1 MTRKTNWNRAL
12 ALIMTVALLAS
23 TIAGS
28 AFAADNV
35 YEAKDSLATVDITQV
50 YNGLTVDYDE
60 HDYRTD
66 GDEVKITYSATLKM
80 TEEMATYL
88 QVRQRQLMRAEFN
101 VNVDMD
107 LSLLEFEGNPKNVTV
122 EFTST
127 FLKPVAMED
136 VTGYSYK
143 LKSVDG
149 GVYAYEITVPFSW
162 IESQAKANGKV
173 AVPME
178 LIVLYK
184 NGVAYGYEDAK
195 AYPTE
200 KLMYHDFTVEQWM
213 HEIKLSFANMQVQEW
228 VAKSVTTNKETWKT
242 VVANGTVDGRFAYIA
257 EPAETLDTM
266 IGYEEAWEEA
276 GCPNGVYITDLCF
289 GEDPEDVL
297 DQWISNDVKVLLK
310 RTVKPVNPVGPE
322 LPDSPYLNMDDH
334 FAYIIG
340 YPDGMVHPE
349 KQITRAETATI
360 FFRMLTDE
368 SREDYWSQVN
378 PYYDVLPE
386 DWFNNAVSTLT
397 NAGILNGY
405 PDGNFAPNGNITRA
419 EFAAMAVRFFTDEE
433 EDVKGDSFPDIA
445 DHWANYEINLA
456 YAKDIIE
463 GYPDGTFKPDQEI
476 TRAEA
481 VTIVN
486 RVLERYPH
494 KEYLLEDMIVWPDN
508 MDETMWYYEDIQE
521 ATNSH
526 VFDRE
531 YDEDKV
537 PYEIWTELL
546 PVRDWVALER
556 EWSDYNSS
564 HNPGEVVS
572 SRNAA
577 VFKD

>member
-1 MTRKTNWNRAL
+1 MKHFKLRNLVAVCL
-12 ALIMTVALLAS
+12 AVALLGGTLTVFSLANGNQP
-23 TIAGS
+23 TVTYDHKEKGFI
-28 AFAADNV
+28 FDNV
-35 YEAKDSLATVDITQV
+35 TKVEGNEYPNLFTELAELMPGDSRDQDIRVQVKNLTSGTAYMYLRTEDMWADKPQEITQTEADA
-50 YNGLTVDYDE
+50 YAALMEQITLTVKQ
-60 HDYRTD
+60 
-66 GDEVKITYSATLKM
+66 GDKVL
-80 TEEMATYL
+80 
-88 QVRQRQLMRAEFN
+88 AEG
-101 VNVDMD
+101 D
-107 LSLLEFEGNPKNVTV
+107 LSKGVLLGKLRSNDKVDLNVTV
-122 EFTST
+122 EVPLEMGNEFQNFHGEIGWVFT
-127 FLKPVAMED
+127 AE
-136 VTGYSYK
+136 
-143 LKSVDG
+143 
-149 GVYAYEITVPFSW
+149 
-162 IESQAKANGKV
+162 
-173 AVPME
+173 
-178 LIVLYK
+178 
-184 NGVAYGYEDAK
+184 
-195 AYPTE
+195 
-200 KLMYHDFTVEQWM
+200 YH
-213 HEIKLSFANMQVQEW
+213 N
-228 VAKSVTTNKETWKT
+228 
-242 VVANGTVDGRFAYIA
+242 
-257 EPAETLDTM
+257 
-266 IGYEEAWEEA
+266 
-276 GCPNGVYITDLCF
+276 
-289 GEDPEDVL
+289 DP
-297 DQWISNDVKVLLK
+297 
-310 RTVKPVNPVGPE
+310 VKPVGPPA
-322 LPDSPYLNMDDH
+322 LSAVDH
-334 FAYIIG
+334 YAYMVG

>member
-1 MTRKTNWNRAL
+1 MKHFKLRNLVAVCL
-12 ALIMTVALLAS
+12 AVALLGGALTVFS
-23 TIAGS
+23 LANGNQPTVTYDHKEKGFI
-28 AFAADNV
+28 FDNV
-35 YEAKDSLATVDITQV
+35 TKVEGNEYPNLFTELAELMPGDSRDQDIRVQVKNLTSGTAYMYLRTEDMWADKPQEITQTEADAYAALKEQITLNV
-50 YNGLTVDYDE
+50 KQ
-60 HDYRTD
+60 
-66 GDEVKITYSATLKM
+66 GDKVL
-80 TEEMATYL
+80 
-88 QVRQRQLMRAEFN
+88 AEG
-101 VNVDMD
+101 D
-107 LSLLEFEGNPKNVTV
+107 LSKGVLLGKLRSNDKVDLNVTV
-122 EFTST
+122 EVPLEMGNEFQNFHGEIGWVFT
-127 FLKPVAMED
+127 AE
-136 VTGYSYK
+136 
-143 LKSVDG
+143 
-149 GVYAYEITVPFSW
+149 
-162 IESQAKANGKV
+162 
-173 AVPME
+173 
-178 LIVLYK
+178 
-184 NGVAYGYEDAK
+184 
-195 AYPTE
+195 
-200 KLMYHDFTVEQWM
+200 YH
-213 HEIKLSFANMQVQEW
+213 N
-228 VAKSVTTNKETWKT
+228 
-242 VVANGTVDGRFAYIA
+242 
-257 EPAETLDTM
+257 
-266 IGYEEAWEEA
+266 
-276 GCPNGVYITDLCF
+276 
-289 GEDPEDVL
+289 DP
-297 DQWISNDVKVLLK
+297 
-310 RTVKPVNPVGPE
+310 VKPVGPPA
-322 LPDSPYLNMDDH
+322 LSAVDH
-334 FAYIIG
+334 YAYMVG

-368 SREDYWSQVN
+368 SREDYWSQAN

>member
-1 MTRKTNWNRAL
+1 MKKFKLRNLVAVCL
-12 ALIMTVALLAS
+12 AVALLGGALTVFS
-23 TIAGS
+23 LANGNQPTVTYDHKEKGFI
-28 AFAADNV
+28 FDNV
-35 YEAKDSLATVDITQV
+35 TKVEGNEYPNLFTELAELMPGDSRDQDIRVQVKNLTSGTAYMYLRTEDMWADKPQEITQTEADA
-50 YNGLTVDYDE
+50 YAALKEQITLTVKQ
-60 HDYRTD
+60 
-66 GDEVKITYSATLKM
+66 GDKVL
-80 TEEMATYL
+80 
-88 QVRQRQLMRAEFN
+88 AEG
-101 VNVDMD
+101 D
-107 LSLLEFEGNPKNVTV
+107 LSKGVLLGKLRSNDKVDLNVTV
-122 EFTST
+122 EVPLEMGNEFQNFHGEIGWVFT
-127 FLKPVAMED
+127 AE
-136 VTGYSYK
+136 
-143 LKSVDG
+143 
-149 GVYAYEITVPFSW
+149 
-162 IESQAKANGKV
+162 
-173 AVPME
+173 
-178 LIVLYK
+178 
-184 NGVAYGYEDAK
+184 
-195 AYPTE
+195 
-200 KLMYHDFTVEQWM
+200 YH
-213 HEIKLSFANMQVQEW
+213 N
-228 VAKSVTTNKETWKT
+228 
-242 VVANGTVDGRFAYIA
+242 
-257 EPAETLDTM
+257 
-266 IGYEEAWEEA
+266 
-276 GCPNGVYITDLCF
+276 
-289 GEDPEDVL
+289 DP
-297 DQWISNDVKVLLK
+297 
-310 RTVKPVNPVGPE
+310 VKPVGPPA
-322 LPDSPYLNMDDH
+322 LSSADH
-334 FAYIIG
+334 YAYMVG

>member
-1 MTRKTNWNRAL
+1 MKHFKLRNLVAVCL
-12 ALIMTVALLAS
+12 AVALLGGALTVFS
-23 TIAGS
+23 LANGNQPTVTYDHKEKGFI
-28 AFAADNV
+28 FDNV
-35 YEAKDSLATVDITQV
+35 TKVEGNEYPNLFTELAELMPGDSRDQDIRVQVKNLTSGTAYMYLRTEDMWADKPQEITQTEADA
-50 YNGLTVDYDE
+50 YAALMEQITLTVKQ
-60 HDYRTD
+60 
-66 GDEVKITYSATLKM
+66 GDKVL
-80 TEEMATYL
+80 
-88 QVRQRQLMRAEFN
+88 AEG
-101 VNVDMD
+101 D
-107 LSLLEFEGNPKNVTV
+107 LSKGVLLGKLRSNDKVDLNVTV
-122 EFTST
+122 EVPLEMGNEFQNFHGEIGWVFT
-127 FLKPVAMED
+127 AE
-136 VTGYSYK
+136 
-143 LKSVDG
+143 
-149 GVYAYEITVPFSW
+149 
-162 IESQAKANGKV
+162 
-173 AVPME
+173 
-178 LIVLYK
+178 
-184 NGVAYGYEDAK
+184 
-195 AYPTE
+195 
-200 KLMYHDFTVEQWM
+200 YH
-213 HEIKLSFANMQVQEW
+213 N
-228 VAKSVTTNKETWKT
+228 
-242 VVANGTVDGRFAYIA
+242 
-257 EPAETLDTM
+257 
-266 IGYEEAWEEA
+266 
-276 GCPNGVYITDLCF
+276 
-289 GEDPEDVL
+289 DP
-297 DQWISNDVKVLLK
+297 
-310 RTVKPVNPVGPE
+310 VKPVGPPA
-322 LPDSPYLNMDDH
+322 LSAVDH
-334 FAYIIG
+334 YAYMVG

>member
-1 MTRKTNWNRAL
+1 MKHFKLRNLVAVCL
-12 ALIMTVALLAS
+12 AVALLGGALTVFS
-23 TIAGS
+23 LANGNQPTVTYDHKEKGFI
-28 AFAADNV
+28 FDNV
-35 YEAKDSLATVDITQV
+35 TKVEGNEYPNLFTELAELMPGDSRDQDIRVQVKNLTSGTAYMYLRTEDMWADKPQEITQTEADA
-50 YNGLTVDYDE
+50 YAALKEQITLTVKQ
-60 HDYRTD
+60 
-66 GDEVKITYSATLKM
+66 GDKVL
-80 TEEMATYL
+80 
-88 QVRQRQLMRAEFN
+88 AEG
-101 VNVDMD
+101 D
-107 LSLLEFEGNPKNVTV
+107 LSKGVLLGKLRSNDKVDLNVTV
-122 EFTST
+122 EVPLEMGNEFQNFHGEIGWVFT
-127 FLKPVAMED
+127 AE
-136 VTGYSYK
+136 
-143 LKSVDG
+143 
-149 GVYAYEITVPFSW
+149 
-162 IESQAKANGKV
+162 
-173 AVPME
+173 
-178 LIVLYK
+178 
-184 NGVAYGYEDAK
+184 
-195 AYPTE
+195 
-200 KLMYHDFTVEQWM
+200 YH
-213 HEIKLSFANMQVQEW
+213 N
-228 VAKSVTTNKETWKT
+228 
-242 VVANGTVDGRFAYIA
+242 
-257 EPAETLDTM
+257 
-266 IGYEEAWEEA
+266 
-276 GCPNGVYITDLCF
+276 
-289 GEDPEDVL
+289 DP
-297 DQWISNDVKVLLK
+297 
-310 RTVKPVNPVGPE
+310 VKPVGPPA
-322 LPDSPYLNMDDH
+322 LSAVDH
-334 FAYIIG
+334 YAYMVG

>member
-1 MTRKTNWNRAL
+1 MKHFKLRNLVAVCL
-12 ALIMTVALLAS
+12 AVALLGGALTVFS
-23 TIAGS
+23 LANGNQPTVTYDHKEKGFI
-28 AFAADNV
+28 FDNV
-35 YEAKDSLATVDITQV
+35 TKVEGNEYPNLFTELAELMPGDSRDQDIRVQVKNLTSGTAYMYLRTEDMWADKPQEITQTEADA
-50 YNGLTVDYDE
+50 YAALKEQITLTVKQ
-60 HDYRTD
+60 
-66 GDEVKITYSATLKM
+66 GDKVL
-80 TEEMATYL
+80 
-88 QVRQRQLMRAEFN
+88 AEG
-101 VNVDMD
+101 D
-107 LSLLEFEGNPKNVTV
+107 LSKGVLLGKLRSNDKVDLNVTV
-122 EFTST
+122 EVPLEMGNEFQNFHGEIGWVFT
-127 FLKPVAMED
+127 AE
-136 VTGYSYK
+136 
-143 LKSVDG
+143 
-149 GVYAYEITVPFSW
+149 
-162 IESQAKANGKV
+162 
-173 AVPME
+173 
-178 LIVLYK
+178 
-184 NGVAYGYEDAK
+184 
-195 AYPTE
+195 
-200 KLMYHDFTVEQWM
+200 YH
-213 HEIKLSFANMQVQEW
+213 N
-228 VAKSVTTNKETWKT
+228 
-242 VVANGTVDGRFAYIA
+242 
-257 EPAETLDTM
+257 
-266 IGYEEAWEEA
+266 
-276 GCPNGVYITDLCF
+276 
-289 GEDPEDVL
+289 DP
-297 DQWISNDVKVLLK
+297 
-310 RTVKPVNPVGPE
+310 VKPVGPPA
-322 LPDSPYLNMDDH
+322 LSAVDH
-334 FAYIIG
+334 YAYMVG

-368 SREDYWSQVN
+368 SREDYWSQAN

>member
-1 MTRKTNWNRAL
+1 MKHFKLRNLVAVCL
-12 ALIMTVALLAS
+12 AVALLGGALTVFS
-23 TIAGS
+23 LANGNQPTVTYDHKEKGFI
-28 AFAADNV
+28 FDNV
-35 YEAKDSLATVDITQV
+35 TKVEGNEYPNLFTELAELMPGDSRDQDIRVQVKNLTSGTAYMYLRTEDMWADKPQEITQTEADA
-50 YNGLTVDYDE
+50 YAALKEQITLTVKQ
-60 HDYRTD
+60 
-66 GDEVKITYSATLKM
+66 GDKVL
-80 TEEMATYL
+80 
-88 QVRQRQLMRAEFN
+88 AEG
-101 VNVDMD
+101 D
-107 LSLLEFEGNPKNVTV
+107 LSKGVLLGKLRSNDKVDLNVTV
-122 EFTST
+122 EVPLEMGNEFQNFHGEIGWVFT
-127 FLKPVAMED
+127 AE
-136 VTGYSYK
+136 
-143 LKSVDG
+143 
-149 GVYAYEITVPFSW
+149 
-162 IESQAKANGKV
+162 
-173 AVPME
+173 
-178 LIVLYK
+178 
-184 NGVAYGYEDAK
+184 
-195 AYPTE
+195 
-200 KLMYHDFTVEQWM
+200 YH
-213 HEIKLSFANMQVQEW
+213 N
-228 VAKSVTTNKETWKT
+228 
-242 VVANGTVDGRFAYIA
+242 
-257 EPAETLDTM
+257 
-266 IGYEEAWEEA
+266 
-276 GCPNGVYITDLCF
+276 
-289 GEDPEDVL
+289 DP
-297 DQWISNDVKVLLK
+297 
-310 RTVKPVNPVGPE
+310 VKPVGPPA
-322 LPDSPYLNMDDH
+322 LSAVDH
-334 FAYIIG
+334 YAYMVG

-572 SRNAA
+572 SRTAA

>member
-1 MTRKTNWNRAL
+1 MKKFKLRNLVAVCL
-12 ALIMTVALLAS
+12 AVALLGGALTVFS
-23 TIAGS
+23 LANGNQPTVTYDHKEKGFI
-28 AFAADNV
+28 FDNV
-35 YEAKDSLATVDITQV
+35 TKVEGNEYPNLFTELAELMPGDSRDQDIRVQVKNLTSGTAYMYLRTEDMWADKPQEITQTEADA
-50 YNGLTVDYDE
+50 YAALKEQITLTVKQ
-60 HDYRTD
+60 
-66 GDEVKITYSATLKM
+66 GDKVL
-80 TEEMATYL
+80 
-88 QVRQRQLMRAEFN
+88 AEG
-101 VNVDMD
+101 D
-107 LSLLEFEGNPKNVTV
+107 LSKG
-122 EFTST
+122 
-127 FLKPVAMED
+127 
-136 VTGYSYK
+136 
-143 LKSVDG
+143 
-149 GVYAYEITVPFSW
+149 
-162 IESQAKANGKV
+162 
-173 AVPME
+173 
-178 LIVLYK
+178 
-184 NGVAYGYEDAK
+184 
-195 AYPTE
+195 
-200 KLMYHDFTVEQWM
+200 
-213 HEIKLSFANMQVQEW
+213 
-228 VAKSVTTNKETWKT
+228 
-242 VVANGTVDGRFAYIA
+242 
-257 EPAETLDTM
+257 
-266 IGYEEAWEEA
+266 
-276 GCPNGVYITDLCF
+276 
-289 GEDPEDVL
+289 
-297 DQWISNDVKVLLK
+297 VLLGK
-310 RTVKPVNPVGPE
+310 LRSTDKVDLNVMVEVPLEMGNEFQNFHGEIGWVFTAEYHNDPVKPVGPPA
-322 LPDSPYLNMDDH
+322 LSSVDH
-334 FAYIIG
+334 YAYMVG

>member
-1 MTRKTNWNRAL
+1 MKKFKLRNLVAVCL
-12 ALIMTVALLAS
+12 AVALLGGALTVFS
-23 TIAGS
+23 LANGNQPTVTYDHKEKGFI
-28 AFAADNV
+28 FDNV
-35 YEAKDSLATVDITQV
+35 TKVEGNEYPNLFTELAELMPGDSRDQDIRVQVKNLTSGTAYMYLRTEDMWVDKPQEITQTEADA
-50 YNGLTVDYDE
+50 YAALKEQITLTVKQ
-60 HDYRTD
+60 
-66 GDEVKITYSATLKM
+66 GDKVL
-80 TEEMATYL
+80 
-88 QVRQRQLMRAEFN
+88 AEG
-101 VNVDMD
+101 D
-107 LSLLEFEGNPKNVTV
+107 LSKGVLLG
-122 EFTST
+122 
-127 FLKPVAMED
+127 
-136 VTGYSYK
+136 K
-143 LKSVDG
+143 L
-149 GVYAYEITVPFSW
+149 
-162 IESQAKANGKV
+162 
-173 AVPME
+173 
-178 LIVLYK
+178 
-184 NGVAYGYEDAK
+184 
-195 AYPTE
+195 
-200 KLMYHDFTVEQWM
+200 
-213 HEIKLSFANMQVQEW
+213 
-228 VAKSVTTNKETWKT
+228 
-242 VVANGTVDGRFAYIA
+242 R
-257 EPAETLDTM
+257 
-266 IGYEEAWEEA
+266 
-276 GCPNGVYITDLCF
+276 
-289 GEDPEDVL
+289 
-297 DQWISNDVKVLLK
+297 SNDKVDLNVMVEVPLEMGNEFQNFHGEIGWVF
-310 RTVKPVNPVGPE
+310 TAEYHNDPVKPVGPPA
-322 LPDSPYLNMDDH
+322 LSSVDH
-334 FAYIIG
+334 YAYMVG

>member
-1 MTRKTNWNRAL
+1 MKHFKLRNLVAVCL
-12 ALIMTVALLAS
+12 AVALLGGALTVFS
-23 TIAGS
+23 LANGNQPTVTYDHKEKGFI
-28 AFAADNV
+28 FDNV
-35 YEAKDSLATVDITQV
+35 TKVEGNEYPNLFTELAELMPGDSRDQDIRVQVKNLTSGTAYMYLRTEDMWADKPQEITQTEADA
-50 YNGLTVDYDE
+50 YAALKEQITLTVKQ
-60 HDYRTD
+60 
-66 GDEVKITYSATLKM
+66 GDKVL
-80 TEEMATYL
+80 
-88 QVRQRQLMRAEFN
+88 AEG
-101 VNVDMD
+101 D
-107 LSLLEFEGNPKNVTV
+107 LSKGVLLG
-122 EFTST
+122 
-127 FLKPVAMED
+127 
-136 VTGYSYK
+136 K
-143 LKSVDG
+143 L
-149 GVYAYEITVPFSW
+149 
-162 IESQAKANGKV
+162 
-173 AVPME
+173 
-178 LIVLYK
+178 
-184 NGVAYGYEDAK
+184 
-195 AYPTE
+195 
-200 KLMYHDFTVEQWM
+200 
-213 HEIKLSFANMQVQEW
+213 
-228 VAKSVTTNKETWKT
+228 
-242 VVANGTVDGRFAYIA
+242 R
-257 EPAETLDTM
+257 
-266 IGYEEAWEEA
+266 
-276 GCPNGVYITDLCF
+276 
-289 GEDPEDVL
+289 
-297 DQWISNDVKVLLK
+297 SNDKVDLNVMVEVPLEMGNEFQNFHGEIGWVF
-310 RTVKPVNPVGPE
+310 TAEYHNDPVKPVGPPA
-322 LPDSPYLNMDDH
+322 LSSVDH
-334 FAYIIG
+334 YAYMVG

-572 SRNAA
+572 SRTAA

>member
-1 MTRKTNWNRAL
+1 MKKFKLRNLVAVCL
-12 ALIMTVALLAS
+12 AVALLGGALTVFS
-23 TIAGS
+23 LANGNQPTVTYDHKEKGFI
-28 AFAADNV
+28 FDNV
-35 YEAKDSLATVDITQV
+35 TKVEGNEYPNLFTELAELMPGDSRDQDIRVQVKNLTSGTAYMYLRTEDMWADKPQEITQTEADA
-50 YNGLTVDYDE
+50 YAALKEQITLTVKQ
-60 HDYRTD
+60 
-66 GDEVKITYSATLKM
+66 GDKVL
-80 TEEMATYL
+80 
-88 QVRQRQLMRAEFN
+88 AEG
-101 VNVDMD
+101 D
-107 LSLLEFEGNPKNVTV
+107 LSKGVLLG
-122 EFTST
+122 
-127 FLKPVAMED
+127 
-136 VTGYSYK
+136 K
-143 LKSVDG
+143 L
-149 GVYAYEITVPFSW
+149 
-162 IESQAKANGKV
+162 
-173 AVPME
+173 
-178 LIVLYK
+178 
-184 NGVAYGYEDAK
+184 
-195 AYPTE
+195 
-200 KLMYHDFTVEQWM
+200 
-213 HEIKLSFANMQVQEW
+213 
-228 VAKSVTTNKETWKT
+228 
-242 VVANGTVDGRFAYIA
+242 R
-257 EPAETLDTM
+257 
-266 IGYEEAWEEA
+266 
-276 GCPNGVYITDLCF
+276 
-289 GEDPEDVL
+289 
-297 DQWISNDVKVLLK
+297 SNDKVDLNVMVEVPLEMGNEFQNFHGEIGWVF
-310 RTVKPVNPVGPE
+310 TAEYHNDPVKPVGPPA
-322 LPDSPYLNMDDH
+322 LSSADH
-334 FAYIIG
+334 YAYMVG

-521 ATNSH
+521 STNSH

>member
-1 MTRKTNWNRAL
+1 MKKFKLRNLVAVCL
-12 ALIMTVALLAS
+12 AVALLGGALTVFS
-23 TIAGS
+23 LANGNQPTVTYDHKEKGFI
-28 AFAADNV
+28 FDNV
-35 YEAKDSLATVDITQV
+35 TKVEGNEYPNLFTELAELMPGDSRDQDIRVQVKNLTSGTAYMYLRTEDMWADKPQEITQTEADA
-50 YNGLTVDYDE
+50 YAALKEQITLTVKQ
-60 HDYRTD
+60 
-66 GDEVKITYSATLKM
+66 GDKVL
-80 TEEMATYL
+80 
-88 QVRQRQLMRAEFN
+88 AEG
-101 VNVDMD
+101 D
-107 LSLLEFEGNPKNVTV
+107 LSKGVLLGKLRSNDKVDLNVTV
-122 EFTST
+122 EVPLEMGNEFQNFHGEIGWVFT
-127 FLKPVAMED
+127 AE
-136 VTGYSYK
+136 
-143 LKSVDG
+143 
-149 GVYAYEITVPFSW
+149 
-162 IESQAKANGKV
+162 
-173 AVPME
+173 
-178 LIVLYK
+178 
-184 NGVAYGYEDAK
+184 
-195 AYPTE
+195 
-200 KLMYHDFTVEQWM
+200 YH
-213 HEIKLSFANMQVQEW
+213 N
-228 VAKSVTTNKETWKT
+228 
-242 VVANGTVDGRFAYIA
+242 
-257 EPAETLDTM
+257 
-266 IGYEEAWEEA
+266 
-276 GCPNGVYITDLCF
+276 
-289 GEDPEDVL
+289 DP
-297 DQWISNDVKVLLK
+297 
-310 RTVKPVNPVGPE
+310 VKPVGPPA
-322 LPDSPYLNMDDH
+322 LSSADH
-334 FAYIIG
+334 YAYMVG

-433 EDVKGDSFPDIA
+433 EDVKGDSFPGID

>member
-1 MTRKTNWNRAL
+1 MKHFKLRNLVAVCL
-12 ALIMTVALLAS
+12 AVALLGGALTVFS
-23 TIAGS
+23 LANGNQPTVTYDHKEKGFI
-28 AFAADNV
+28 FDNV
-35 YEAKDSLATVDITQV
+35 TKVEGNEYPNLFTELAELMPGDSRDQDIRVQVKNLTSGTAYMYLRTEDMWADKPQEITQTEADAYAALMEQITLIV
-50 YNGLTVDYDE
+50 KQ
-60 HDYRTD
+60 
-66 GDEVKITYSATLKM
+66 GDKVL
-80 TEEMATYL
+80 
-88 QVRQRQLMRAEFN
+88 AEG
-101 VNVDMD
+101 D
-107 LSLLEFEGNPKNVTV
+107 LSKGVLLGKLRSNDKVDLNVTV
-122 EFTST
+122 EVPLEMGNEFQNFHGEIGWVFT
-127 FLKPVAMED
+127 AE
-136 VTGYSYK
+136 
-143 LKSVDG
+143 
-149 GVYAYEITVPFSW
+149 
-162 IESQAKANGKV
+162 
-173 AVPME
+173 
-178 LIVLYK
+178 
-184 NGVAYGYEDAK
+184 
-195 AYPTE
+195 
-200 KLMYHDFTVEQWM
+200 YH
-213 HEIKLSFANMQVQEW
+213 N
-228 VAKSVTTNKETWKT
+228 
-242 VVANGTVDGRFAYIA
+242 
-257 EPAETLDTM
+257 
-266 IGYEEAWEEA
+266 
-276 GCPNGVYITDLCF
+276 
-289 GEDPEDVL
+289 DP
-297 DQWISNDVKVLLK
+297 
-310 RTVKPVNPVGPE
+310 VKPVGPPA
-322 LPDSPYLNMDDH
+322 LSAVDH
-334 FAYIIG
+334 YAYMVG

>member
-1 MTRKTNWNRAL
+1 MKKFKLRNLVAVCL
-12 ALIMTVALLAS
+12 AVALLGGALTVFS
-23 TIAGS
+23 LANGNQPTVTYDHKEKGFI
-28 AFAADNV
+28 FDNV
-35 YEAKDSLATVDITQV
+35 TKVEGNEYPNLFTELAELMPGDSRDQDIRVQVKNLTSGTAYMYLRTEDMWADKPQEITQTEADA
-50 YNGLTVDYDE
+50 YAALKEQITLTVKQ
-60 HDYRTD
+60 
-66 GDEVKITYSATLKM
+66 GDKVL
-80 TEEMATYL
+80 
-88 QVRQRQLMRAEFN
+88 AEG
-101 VNVDMD
+101 D
-107 LSLLEFEGNPKNVTV
+107 LSKGVLLGKLRSNDKVDLNVTV
-122 EFTST
+122 EVPLEMGNEFQNFHGEIGWVFT
-127 FLKPVAMED
+127 AE
-136 VTGYSYK
+136 
-143 LKSVDG
+143 
-149 GVYAYEITVPFSW
+149 
-162 IESQAKANGKV
+162 
-173 AVPME
+173 
-178 LIVLYK
+178 
-184 NGVAYGYEDAK
+184 
-195 AYPTE
+195 
-200 KLMYHDFTVEQWM
+200 YH
-213 HEIKLSFANMQVQEW
+213 N
-228 VAKSVTTNKETWKT
+228 
-242 VVANGTVDGRFAYIA
+242 
-257 EPAETLDTM
+257 
-266 IGYEEAWEEA
+266 
-276 GCPNGVYITDLCF
+276 
-289 GEDPEDVL
+289 DP
-297 DQWISNDVKVLLK
+297 
-310 RTVKPVNPVGPE
+310 VKPVGPPA
-322 LPDSPYLNMDDH
+322 LSSVDH
-334 FAYIIG
+334 YAYMVG

>member
-1 MTRKTNWNRAL
+1 MKHFKLRNLVAVCL
-12 ALIMTVALLAS
+12 AVALLGGTLTVFSLANGNQP
-23 TIAGS
+23 TVTYDHKEKGFI
-28 AFAADNV
+28 FDNV
-35 YEAKDSLATVDITQV
+35 TKVEGNEYPNLFTELAELMPGDSRDQDIRVQVKNLTSGTAYMYLRTEDMWADKPQEITQTEADA
-50 YNGLTVDYDE
+50 YAALKEQITLTVKQ
-60 HDYRTD
+60 
-66 GDEVKITYSATLKM
+66 GDKVL
-80 TEEMATYL
+80 
-88 QVRQRQLMRAEFN
+88 AEG
-101 VNVDMD
+101 D
-107 LSLLEFEGNPKNVTV
+107 LSKGVLLG
-122 EFTST
+122 
-127 FLKPVAMED
+127 
-136 VTGYSYK
+136 K
-143 LKSVDG
+143 L
-149 GVYAYEITVPFSW
+149 
-162 IESQAKANGKV
+162 
-173 AVPME
+173 
-178 LIVLYK
+178 
-184 NGVAYGYEDAK
+184 
-195 AYPTE
+195 
-200 KLMYHDFTVEQWM
+200 
-213 HEIKLSFANMQVQEW
+213 
-228 VAKSVTTNKETWKT
+228 
-242 VVANGTVDGRFAYIA
+242 R
-257 EPAETLDTM
+257 
-266 IGYEEAWEEA
+266 
-276 GCPNGVYITDLCF
+276 
-289 GEDPEDVL
+289 
-297 DQWISNDVKVLLK
+297 SNDKVDLNVMVEVPLEMGNEFQNFHGEIGWVF
-310 RTVKPVNPVGPE
+310 TAEYHNDPVKPVGPPA
-322 LPDSPYLNMDDH
+322 LSAVDH
-334 FAYIIG
+334 YAYMVG

>member
-1 MTRKTNWNRAL
+1 MKHFKLRNLVAVCL
-12 ALIMTVALLAS
+12 AVALLGGALTVFS
-23 TIAGS
+23 LANGNQPTVTYDHKEKGFI
-28 AFAADNV
+28 FDNV
-35 YEAKDSLATVDITQV
+35 TKVEGNEYPNLFTELAELMPGDSRDQDIRVQVKNLTSGTAYMYLRTEDMWADKPQEITQTEADA
-50 YNGLTVDYDE
+50 YAALKEQITLTVKQ
-60 HDYRTD
+60 
-66 GDEVKITYSATLKM
+66 GDKVL
-80 TEEMATYL
+80 
-88 QVRQRQLMRAEFN
+88 AEG
-101 VNVDMD
+101 D
-107 LSLLEFEGNPKNVTV
+107 LSKGVLLG
-122 EFTST
+122 
-127 FLKPVAMED
+127 
-136 VTGYSYK
+136 K
-143 LKSVDG
+143 L
-149 GVYAYEITVPFSW
+149 
-162 IESQAKANGKV
+162 
-173 AVPME
+173 
-178 LIVLYK
+178 
-184 NGVAYGYEDAK
+184 
-195 AYPTE
+195 
-200 KLMYHDFTVEQWM
+200 
-213 HEIKLSFANMQVQEW
+213 
-228 VAKSVTTNKETWKT
+228 
-242 VVANGTVDGRFAYIA
+242 R
-257 EPAETLDTM
+257 
-266 IGYEEAWEEA
+266 
-276 GCPNGVYITDLCF
+276 
-289 GEDPEDVL
+289 
-297 DQWISNDVKVLLK
+297 SNDKVDLNVMVEVPLEMGNEFQNFHGEIGWVF
-310 RTVKPVNPVGPE
+310 TAEYHNDPVKPVGPPA
-322 LPDSPYLNMDDH
+322 LSSVDH
-334 FAYIIG
+334 YAYMVG

-433 EDVKGDSFPDIA
+433 EDAKGDSFPDIA

>member
-1 MTRKTNWNRAL
+1 MKKFKLRNLVAVCL
-12 ALIMTVALLAS
+12 AVALLGGALTVFS
-23 TIAGS
+23 LANGNQPTVTYDHKEKGFI
-28 AFAADNV
+28 FDNV
-35 YEAKDSLATVDITQV
+35 TKVEGNEYPNLFTELAELMPGDSRDQDIRVQVKNLTSGTAYMYLRTEDMWVDKPQEITQTEADA
-50 YNGLTVDYDE
+50 YAALMEQITLTVKQ
-60 HDYRTD
+60 
-66 GDEVKITYSATLKM
+66 GDKVL
-80 TEEMATYL
+80 
-88 QVRQRQLMRAEFN
+88 AEG
-101 VNVDMD
+101 D
-107 LSLLEFEGNPKNVTV
+107 LSKGVLLGKLRSNDKVDLNVTV
-122 EFTST
+122 EVPLEMGNEFQNFHGEIGWVFT
-127 FLKPVAMED
+127 AE
-136 VTGYSYK
+136 
-143 LKSVDG
+143 
-149 GVYAYEITVPFSW
+149 
-162 IESQAKANGKV
+162 
-173 AVPME
+173 
-178 LIVLYK
+178 
-184 NGVAYGYEDAK
+184 
-195 AYPTE
+195 
-200 KLMYHDFTVEQWM
+200 YH
-213 HEIKLSFANMQVQEW
+213 N
-228 VAKSVTTNKETWKT
+228 
-242 VVANGTVDGRFAYIA
+242 
-257 EPAETLDTM
+257 
-266 IGYEEAWEEA
+266 
-276 GCPNGVYITDLCF
+276 
-289 GEDPEDVL
+289 DP
-297 DQWISNDVKVLLK
+297 
-310 RTVKPVNPVGPE
+310 VKPVGPPA
-322 LPDSPYLNMDDH
+322 LSSVDH
-334 FAYIIG
+334 YAYMVG

-572 SRNAA
+572 SRTAA

>member
-1 MTRKTNWNRAL
+1 MKHFKLRNLVAVCL
-12 ALIMTVALLAS
+12 AVALLGGALTVFS
-23 TIAGS
+23 LANGNQPTVTYDHKEKGFI
-28 AFAADNV
+28 FDNV
-35 YEAKDSLATVDITQV
+35 TKVEGNEYPNLFTELAELMPGDSRDQDIRVQVKNLTSGTAYMYLRTEDMWADKPQEITQTEADA
-50 YNGLTVDYDE
+50 YAALKEQITLTVKQ
-60 HDYRTD
+60 
-66 GDEVKITYSATLKM
+66 GDKVL
-80 TEEMATYL
+80 
-88 QVRQRQLMRAEFN
+88 AEG
-101 VNVDMD
+101 D
-107 LSLLEFEGNPKNVTV
+107 LSKGVLLG
-122 EFTST
+122 
-127 FLKPVAMED
+127 
-136 VTGYSYK
+136 K
-143 LKSVDG
+143 L
-149 GVYAYEITVPFSW
+149 
-162 IESQAKANGKV
+162 
-173 AVPME
+173 
-178 LIVLYK
+178 
-184 NGVAYGYEDAK
+184 
-195 AYPTE
+195 
-200 KLMYHDFTVEQWM
+200 
-213 HEIKLSFANMQVQEW
+213 
-228 VAKSVTTNKETWKT
+228 
-242 VVANGTVDGRFAYIA
+242 R
-257 EPAETLDTM
+257 
-266 IGYEEAWEEA
+266 
-276 GCPNGVYITDLCF
+276 
-289 GEDPEDVL
+289 
-297 DQWISNDVKVLLK
+297 SNDKVDLNVMVEVPLEMGNEFQNFHGEIGWVF
-310 RTVKPVNPVGPE
+310 TAEYHNDPVKPVGPPA
-322 LPDSPYLNMDDH
+322 LSAVDH
-334 FAYIIG
+334 YAYMVG

>member
-1 MTRKTNWNRAL
+1 MKHFKLRNLVAVCL
-12 ALIMTVALLAS
+12 AVALLGGALTVFS
-23 TIAGS
+23 LANGNQPTVTYDHKEKGFI
-28 AFAADNV
+28 FDNV
-35 YEAKDSLATVDITQV
+35 TKVEGNEYPNLFTELAELMPGDSRDQDIRVQVKNLTSGTAYMYLRTEDMWADKPQEITQTEADA
-50 YNGLTVDYDE
+50 YAALKEQITLTVKQ
-60 HDYRTD
+60 
-66 GDEVKITYSATLKM
+66 GDKVL
-80 TEEMATYL
+80 
-88 QVRQRQLMRAEFN
+88 AEG
-101 VNVDMD
+101 D
-107 LSLLEFEGNPKNVTV
+107 LSKGVLLG
-122 EFTST
+122 
-127 FLKPVAMED
+127 
-136 VTGYSYK
+136 K
-143 LKSVDG
+143 L
-149 GVYAYEITVPFSW
+149 
-162 IESQAKANGKV
+162 
-173 AVPME
+173 
-178 LIVLYK
+178 
-184 NGVAYGYEDAK
+184 
-195 AYPTE
+195 
-200 KLMYHDFTVEQWM
+200 
-213 HEIKLSFANMQVQEW
+213 
-228 VAKSVTTNKETWKT
+228 
-242 VVANGTVDGRFAYIA
+242 R
-257 EPAETLDTM
+257 
-266 IGYEEAWEEA
+266 
-276 GCPNGVYITDLCF
+276 
-289 GEDPEDVL
+289 
-297 DQWISNDVKVLLK
+297 SNDKVDLNVMVEVPLEMGNEFQNFHGEIGWVF
-310 RTVKPVNPVGPE
+310 TAEYHNDPVKPVGPPA
-322 LPDSPYLNMDDH
+322 LSSVDH
-334 FAYIIG
+334 YAYMVG

>member
-1 MTRKTNWNRAL
+1 MKHFKLRNLVAVCL
-12 ALIMTVALLAS
+12 AVALLGGALTVFS
-23 TIAGS
+23 LANGNQPTVTYDHKEKGFI
-28 AFAADNV
+28 FDNV
-35 YEAKDSLATVDITQV
+35 TKVEGNEYPNLFTELAELMPGDSRDQDIRVQVKNLTSGTAYMYLRTEDMWADKPQEITQTEADA
-50 YNGLTVDYDE
+50 YAALKEQITLTVKQ
-60 HDYRTD
+60 
-66 GDEVKITYSATLKM
+66 GDKVL
-80 TEEMATYL
+80 
-88 QVRQRQLMRAEFN
+88 AEG
-101 VNVDMD
+101 D
-107 LSLLEFEGNPKNVTV
+107 LSKGVLLGKLRSNDKVDLNVTV
-122 EFTST
+122 EVPLEMGNEFQNFHGEIGWVFT
-127 FLKPVAMED
+127 AE
-136 VTGYSYK
+136 
-143 LKSVDG
+143 
-149 GVYAYEITVPFSW
+149 
-162 IESQAKANGKV
+162 
-173 AVPME
+173 
-178 LIVLYK
+178 
-184 NGVAYGYEDAK
+184 
-195 AYPTE
+195 
-200 KLMYHDFTVEQWM
+200 YH
-213 HEIKLSFANMQVQEW
+213 N
-228 VAKSVTTNKETWKT
+228 
-242 VVANGTVDGRFAYIA
+242 
-257 EPAETLDTM
+257 
-266 IGYEEAWEEA
+266 
-276 GCPNGVYITDLCF
+276 
-289 GEDPEDVL
+289 DP
-297 DQWISNDVKVLLK
+297 
-310 RTVKPVNPVGPE
+310 VKPVGPPA
-322 LPDSPYLNMDDH
+322 LSAVDH
-334 FAYIIG
+334 YAYMVG

-405 PDGNFAPNGNITRA
+405 PDGNFVPNGNITRA

>member
-1 MTRKTNWNRAL
+1 MKHFKLRNLVAVCL
-12 ALIMTVALLAS
+12 AVALLGGALTVFS
-23 TIAGS
+23 LANGNQPTVTYDHKEKGFI
-28 AFAADNV
+28 FDNV
-35 YEAKDSLATVDITQV
+35 TKVEGNEYPNLFTELAELMPGDSRDQDIRVQVKNLTSGTAYMYLRTEDMWADKPQEITQTEADA
-50 YNGLTVDYDE
+50 YAALKEQITLTVKQ
-60 HDYRTD
+60 
-66 GDEVKITYSATLKM
+66 GDKVL
-80 TEEMATYL
+80 
-88 QVRQRQLMRAEFN
+88 AEG
-101 VNVDMD
+101 D
-107 LSLLEFEGNPKNVTV
+107 LSKGVLLGKLRSNDKVDLNVTV
-122 EFTST
+122 EVPLEMGNEFQNFHGEIGWVFT
-127 FLKPVAMED
+127 AE
-136 VTGYSYK
+136 
-143 LKSVDG
+143 
-149 GVYAYEITVPFSW
+149 
-162 IESQAKANGKV
+162 
-173 AVPME
+173 
-178 LIVLYK
+178 
-184 NGVAYGYEDAK
+184 
-195 AYPTE
+195 
-200 KLMYHDFTVEQWM
+200 YH
-213 HEIKLSFANMQVQEW
+213 N
-228 VAKSVTTNKETWKT
+228 
-242 VVANGTVDGRFAYIA
+242 
-257 EPAETLDTM
+257 
-266 IGYEEAWEEA
+266 
-276 GCPNGVYITDLCF
+276 
-289 GEDPEDVL
+289 DP
-297 DQWISNDVKVLLK
+297 
-310 RTVKPVNPVGPE
+310 VKPVGPPA
-322 LPDSPYLNMDDH
+322 LSSADH
-334 FAYIIG
+334 YAYMVG

-368 SREDYWSQVN
+368 SREDYWSQAN

>member
-1 MTRKTNWNRAL
+1 MKHFKLRNLVAVCL
-12 ALIMTVALLAS
+12 AVALLGGALTVFS
-23 TIAGS
+23 LANGNQPTVTYDHKEKGFI
-28 AFAADNV
+28 FDNV
-35 YEAKDSLATVDITQV
+35 TKVEGNEYPNLFTELAELMPGDSRDQDIRVQVKNLTSGTAYMYLRTEDMWVDKPQEITQTEADA
-50 YNGLTVDYDE
+50 YAALMEQITLTVKQ
-60 HDYRTD
+60 
-66 GDEVKITYSATLKM
+66 GDKVL
-80 TEEMATYL
+80 
-88 QVRQRQLMRAEFN
+88 AEG
-101 VNVDMD
+101 D
-107 LSLLEFEGNPKNVTV
+107 LSKGVLLG
-122 EFTST
+122 
-127 FLKPVAMED
+127 
-136 VTGYSYK
+136 K
-143 LKSVDG
+143 L
-149 GVYAYEITVPFSW
+149 
-162 IESQAKANGKV
+162 
-173 AVPME
+173 
-178 LIVLYK
+178 
-184 NGVAYGYEDAK
+184 
-195 AYPTE
+195 
-200 KLMYHDFTVEQWM
+200 
-213 HEIKLSFANMQVQEW
+213 
-228 VAKSVTTNKETWKT
+228 
-242 VVANGTVDGRFAYIA
+242 R
-257 EPAETLDTM
+257 
-266 IGYEEAWEEA
+266 
-276 GCPNGVYITDLCF
+276 
-289 GEDPEDVL
+289 
-297 DQWISNDVKVLLK
+297 SNDKVDLNVMVEVPLEMGNEFQNFHGEIGWVF
-310 RTVKPVNPVGPE
+310 TAEYHNDPVKPVGPPA
-322 LPDSPYLNMDDH
+322 LSSVDH
-334 FAYIIG
+334 YAYMVG

-572 SRNAA
+572 SRTAA

>member
-1 MTRKTNWNRAL
+1 MKHFKLRNLVAVCL
-12 ALIMTVALLAS
+12 AVALLGGALS
-23 TIAGS
+23 VFSLANGNQPTVTYDHKEKGFI
-28 AFAADNV
+28 FDNV
-35 YEAKDSLATVDITQV
+35 TKVEGNEYPNLFTELAELMPGDSRDQDIRVQVKNLTSGTAYMYLRTEDMWADKPQEITQTEADA
-50 YNGLTVDYDE
+50 YAALKEQITLTVKQ
-60 HDYRTD
+60 
-66 GDEVKITYSATLKM
+66 GDKVL
-80 TEEMATYL
+80 
-88 QVRQRQLMRAEFN
+88 AEG
-101 VNVDMD
+101 D
-107 LSLLEFEGNPKNVTV
+107 LSKGVLLGKLRSNDKVDLNVTV
-122 EFTST
+122 EVPLEMGNEFQNFHGEIGWVFT
-127 FLKPVAMED
+127 AE
-136 VTGYSYK
+136 
-143 LKSVDG
+143 
-149 GVYAYEITVPFSW
+149 
-162 IESQAKANGKV
+162 
-173 AVPME
+173 
-178 LIVLYK
+178 
-184 NGVAYGYEDAK
+184 
-195 AYPTE
+195 
-200 KLMYHDFTVEQWM
+200 YH
-213 HEIKLSFANMQVQEW
+213 N
-228 VAKSVTTNKETWKT
+228 
-242 VVANGTVDGRFAYIA
+242 
-257 EPAETLDTM
+257 
-266 IGYEEAWEEA
+266 
-276 GCPNGVYITDLCF
+276 
-289 GEDPEDVL
+289 DP
-297 DQWISNDVKVLLK
+297 
-310 RTVKPVNPVGPE
+310 VKPVGPPA
-322 LPDSPYLNMDDH
+322 LSAVDH
-334 FAYIIG
+334 YAYMVG

-572 SRNAA
+572 SRTAA

>member
-1 MTRKTNWNRAL
+1 MKKFKLRNLVAVCL
-12 ALIMTVALLAS
+12 AVALLGGALTVFS
-23 TIAGS
+23 LANGNQPTVTYDHKEKGFI
-28 AFAADNV
+28 FDNV
-35 YEAKDSLATVDITQV
+35 TKVEGNEYPNLFTELAELMPGDSRDQDIRVQVKNLTSGTAYMYLRTEDMWADKPQEITQTEADA
-50 YNGLTVDYDE
+50 YAALKEQITLTVKQ
-60 HDYRTD
+60 
-66 GDEVKITYSATLKM
+66 GDKVL
-80 TEEMATYL
+80 
-88 QVRQRQLMRAEFN
+88 AEG
-101 VNVDMD
+101 D
-107 LSLLEFEGNPKNVTV
+107 LSKGVLLGKLRSNDKVDLNVTV
-122 EFTST
+122 EVPLEMGNEFQNFHGEIGWVFT
-127 FLKPVAMED
+127 AE
-136 VTGYSYK
+136 
-143 LKSVDG
+143 
-149 GVYAYEITVPFSW
+149 
-162 IESQAKANGKV
+162 
-173 AVPME
+173 
-178 LIVLYK
+178 
-184 NGVAYGYEDAK
+184 
-195 AYPTE
+195 
-200 KLMYHDFTVEQWM
+200 YH
-213 HEIKLSFANMQVQEW
+213 N
-228 VAKSVTTNKETWKT
+228 
-242 VVANGTVDGRFAYIA
+242 
-257 EPAETLDTM
+257 
-266 IGYEEAWEEA
+266 
-276 GCPNGVYITDLCF
+276 
-289 GEDPEDVL
+289 DP
-297 DQWISNDVKVLLK
+297 
-310 RTVKPVNPVGPE
+310 VKPVGPPA
-322 LPDSPYLNMDDH
+322 LSAVDH
-334 FAYIIG
+334 YAYMVG